1 MTLEITN
8 LKISEDKRACIV
20 VVVVFRFSLT
30 YPYLDIINITNG
42 LQWITSIM
50 KVYLRLVTGLFV
62 TFRILIKCWPMTKWH
77 IKSNFLWTTNRSIKR
92 NPVFPYE
99 NSNINKRIGTK
110 EVNIYMDFR
119 KNIRIDWVH
128 KVTSV

>member
-42 LQWITSIM
+42 LQ
-50 KVYLRLVTGLFV
+50 
-62 TFRILIKCWPMTKWH
+62 
-77 IKSNFLWTTNRSIKR
+77 
-92 NPVFPYE
+92 
-99 NSNINKRIGTK
+99 
-110 EVNIYMDFR
+110 
-119 KNIRIDWVH
+119 
-128 KVTSV
+128 